1 MREKVFDYT
10 RHKQLWNW
18 LAEHPDKNKDDW
30 PGWYDNEI
38 QGIGLLSILHDC
50 FGCFACDYA
59 GNNLGH
65 EGCRDCPL
73 DWDDEITCVQ
83 QDLGFVDADSYYY
96 MWYSHPED
104 LKLRA
109 EMARK
114 IANTKPKKWVKC
126 K

>member
-18 LAEHPDKNKDDW
+18 LAEHPDKDKDNW
-30 PGWYDNEI
+30 PGWNLNDAYDCEI
-38 QGIGLLSILHDC
+38 YNYY
-50 FGCFACDYA
+50 FGCFACKYS
-59 GNNLGH
+59 GNCFEH

-73 DWDDEITCVQ
+73 DWDNGATCVE
-83 QDLGFVDADSYYY
+83 QDLGFADEDSYYNI
-96 MWYSHPED
+96 WYHNPED